1 MNISTEQK
9 QKLIDESKKALENV
23 YPKNSTAT
31 YSAAVLTKKGNIYSS
46 SNYGSDTASLTL
58 HAEHAA
64 LAHAAAHG
72 EGDIVAVAVSS
83 KEDLKKGEFTTS
95 CHMCKQLL
103 WESRL
108 RSKLP
113 MLVIF
118 ANQYG
123 ETQEVDLDDMMPYP
137 WPPKK

>member
-1 MNISTEQK
+1 MNKK
-9 QKLIDESKKALENV
+9 QKESLVEESKKALKNV
-23 YPKNSTAT
+23 YPKDSSAV

-72 EGDIVAVAVSS
+72 ESEIIAIAVSS
-83 KEDLKKGEFTTS
+83 KEELKKGEFTTS

-108 RSKLP
+108 RSKIP

-118 ANQYG
+118 ANHYG
-123 ETQEVDLDDMMPYP
+123 ETKEVDLDDMMPYP